1 MRHSHP
7 TARKEAVSRRRPPQI
22 CFTTAR
28 TNGAGV
34 VMTNFGTRWQ
44 ATEQVLALVART
56 RDTLAKINAASVN
69 TAKGVFQH
77 PATQLAAL
85 KAARENIEKAIEIMQ
100 ARYKD

>member
-1 MRHSHP
+1 MDLANDAAAIAP
-7 TARKEAVSRRRPPQI
+7 TITDELHAMLVT
-22 CFTTAR
+22 CFKR
-28 TNGAGV
+28 TRSAPNAAFASNGAE
-34 VMTNFGTRWQ
+34 RS
-44 ATEQVLALVART
+44 LALVART